1 MKSIVSCWLIA
12 SVLSGCSPGHS
23 GADGRSG
30 VGSKSADASIYEQ
43 AVANPGRSAAD
54 RARDAGRHPAAVLE
68 FFGIRPGMA
77 VLDMY
82 SGGGYYTELLS
93 YIVGPEGRVIAH
105 TNEAYARFV
114 GEEATQRYA
123 NDRLPNVD
131 VLIAEN
137 NELEL
142 PPGQFDAVMLILAY
156 HDIYYVAPDSGWPR
170 IDGPAFIA
178 ELREALKPGGLL
190 AVVDHYAAA
199 GAPAE
204 TGNTLHRID
213 PAIVIAEL
221 EAAGFRLEAQSD
233 ILRNTD
239 DDHSLY
245 MADPSVRG
253 KTDRFVMRFRKPD

>member
-1 MKSIVSCWLIA
+1 MTCLLIA
-12 SVLSGCSPGHS
+12 SILTGCSPGHS
-23 GADGRSG
+23 GTDRRSG
-30 VGSKSADASIYEQ
+30 VGSTSADASIYEQ
-43 AVANPGRSAAD
+43 AVAHPGRSAAD
-54 RARDAGRHPAAVLE
+54 RARDASRHPAAVLE

-190 AVVDHYAAA
+190 SVVDHYAAA

-245 MADPSVRG
+245 MADPSVSG
-253 KTDRFVMRFRKPD
+253 KTDRFVMRFRKAD

>member
-1 MKSIVSCWLIA
+1 MKSIVTCVLIA
-12 SVLSGCSPGHS
+12 SVLTGCTPGGS
-23 GADGRSG
+23 GADRRGG
-30 VGSKSADASIYEQ
+30 GGSIYEQ
-43 AVANPGRSAAD
+43 AVRHPGRSAAD
-54 RARDAGRHPAAVLE
+54 RGRDADRKPAAVLE
-68 FFGIRPGMA
+68 FFGIRPGMT

-93 YIVGPEGRVIAH
+93 YLVGSEGRVIAH
-105 TNEAYARFV
+105 TNEAYTRFV
-114 GEEATQRYA
+114 GEEATERYA
-123 NDRLPNVD
+123 NDRLHNVD

-137 NELEL
+137 NELDL
-142 PPGQFDAVMLILAY
+142 PSGRFDAVMLILAY

-170 IDGPAFIA
+170 IDGAAFIG

-213 PAIVIAEL
+213 PAIVIADL
-221 EAAGFRLEAQSD
+221 EAAGFVLEAQSD
-233 ILRNTD
+233 VLRNTD

-253 KTDRFVMRFRKPD
+253 KTDRFVMRFRKPR